1 MSRRAKVDTS
11 QMPYV
16 SNYPPLQEW
25 LDKHEARCMF
35 QVPMQCVHDRG
46 VDENGRNE
54 PPTAY
59 VEQYLFPKT
68 NTLAIVLVHGRK
80 MGWDIFISSN
90 DHEIKSTLED
100 AERRL
105 GLTS

>member
-25 LDKHEARCMF
+25 LDKHEARCTF
-35 QVPMQCVHDRG
+35 QLPMQCEHDR
-46 VDENGRNE
+46 NGE